1 MSGVHL
7 VNVLWYNCI
16 SVSVYSLDVD
26 ITRYILYHGNC
37 LFDSLSPL
45 LYCFVLLLIIFD
57 YSILNLF
64 VT

>member
-1 MSGVHL
+1 MSEVHL
-7 VNVLWYNCI
+7 VNVLWYHCI
-16 SVSVYSLDVD
+16 SISVFSLDVD

-37 LFDSLSPL
+37 FFDCLSPL
-45 LYCFVLLLIIFD
+45 LYCFVQLLIIFD